1 MISEAHIFLHPSVK
15 SDIMS
20 SLKSLKNM
28 RGDLIVWGALNLMLI
43 QNYSS
48 DKAYLSCTTASEPE
62 VYRAKWYKS
71 PSSK

>member
-28 RGDLIVWGALNLMLI
+28 RGDLIVLGALNLMLI

-48 DKAYLSCTTASEPE
+48 DKIHLSCTTASEPI
-62 VYRAKWYKS
+62 S
-71 PSSK
+71 LQSKII